1 MENNNFTVYKSSAG
15 SGKTYTLVREY
26 IALALKYKRPND
38 LKHILAITFTNKA
51 AAEMKERI
59 VSTLHAFST
68 GAPKGAAALM
78 FADLAATHKVTNQ
91 ELQQRAQAALDFI
104 LHQYS
109 DFAVSTI
116 DKFNHKIIRSFAF
129 DLRLPVN
136 FELET
141 DTQEVL
147 QNAVD
152 ELLEQCGKN
161 ETLTKVLLA
170 YIEDLLQDEKS
181 WNIGKELM
189 QFGNQLF
196 NEDIAQKLDALKTL
210 DLEGFLNI
218 NKKLNTFLK
227 SFKAQVVAIGNQAIA
242 LLEANNVDH
251 SNLAG
256 GAAAGIGKYFTYL
269 STFRD
274 DKLEASDTVKKNFE
288 AGKLTAG
295 KAKGQEKAVIENI
308 TKDLVDLFHQNE
320 NLLEEQ
326 FEKYKLYKLIKANL
340 FSVAVL
346 NEMEKIVVELKQKN
360 NILFISEFNKIISDA
375 IANEPAPYIYERLGE
390 RYRHFLI
397 DEFQDTSVMQW
408 RNILPLVHNS
418 LSQGFFNMIVG
429 DAKQSIYRWR
439 NGEVEQFVQLPK
451 VFTKDDKTELLVE
464 QEQSLISNHHP
475 KILETNFRSKVNI
488 IEFNNTFFNYLGAAT
503 THDFSTIYNQVT
515 QKVAENKH
523 GGSVNICQFDGE
535 KHERDQWTMDRVI
548 DAVRLCLAKGYQKK
562 DIAII
567 TRGNADGANIAA
579 QLMEQHIDVI
589 SKESLLLNTSAEVR
603 VIIELLKFIDNSA
616 NEICIAAIR
625 YYLIHHQNFN
635 VSSINN
641 SNNSYSLLAFFKENE
656 IDFSVH
662 YLKCLPL
669 FELCTELSILFNLNT
684 KPNAY
689 LKFFLDQIFG
699 FGQHNSSITDLLTWW
714 KNKQHKFSIVVPDGV
729 DAVNVMTIHK
739 SKGLQF
745 PIVIIPYADLSINT
759 KGIKHWTA
767 LDEADFP
774 ELKYALLNHG
784 ELLSNTNLS
793 SIHANEGRKI
803 MLDQLNML
811 YVAFTRPEEHL
822 FVISANRKNSMH
834 PYISAFVEQQKYA
847 CQLINGVNYFSL
859 GDINEVKQK
868 DTQFTEMQATIWEP
882 ENKLWK
888 ELLKTT
894 GYSQNDEVHLA
905 QLSYGNMIH
914 FLLAEIDHPSE
925 IDLILDRYE
934 ISITQALLDKQTL
947 KNKLESV
954 YRLPKLQPYFDGSY
968 TLKKEAS
975 ILNNKGELQRPD
987 LIAIKDKTAAIIDYK
1002 TGEPRSSYAEQLAGY
1017 SALLHQMGFEVKAC
1031 LLVYV
1036 DSEEV
1041 ESV

>member
-1 MENNNFTVYKSSAG
+1 
-15 SGKTYTLVREY
+15 
-26 IALALKYKRPND
+26 
-38 LKHILAITFTNKA
+38 
-51 AAEMKERI
+51 
-59 VSTLHAFST
+59 
-68 GAPKGAAALM
+68 
-78 FADLAATHKVTNQ
+78 
-91 ELQQRAQAALDFI
+91 
-104 LHQYS
+104 
-109 DFAVSTI
+109 
-116 DKFNHKIIRSFAF
+116 
-129 DLRLPVN
+129 
-136 FELET
+136 
-141 DTQEVL
+141 
-147 QNAVD
+147 
-152 ELLEQCGKN
+152 
-161 ETLTKVLLA
+161 
-170 YIEDLLQDEKS
+170 
-181 WNIGKELM
+181 
-189 QFGNQLF
+189 
-196 NEDIAQKLDALKTL
+196 
-210 DLEGFLNI
+210 
-218 NKKLNTFLK
+218 
-227 SFKAQVVAIGNQAIA
+227 
-242 LLEANNVDH
+242 
-251 SNLAG
+251 
-256 GAAAGIGKYFTYL
+256 
-269 STFRD
+269 
-274 DKLEASDTVKKNFE
+274 
-288 AGKLTAG
+288 
-295 KAKGQEKAVIENI
+295 
-308 TKDLVDLFHQNE
+308 
-320 NLLEEQ
+320 
-326 FEKYKLYKLIKANL
+326 
-340 FSVAVL
+340 
-346 NEMEKIVVELKQKN
+346 
-360 NILFISEFNKIISDA
+360 
-375 IANEPAPYIYERLGE
+375 
-390 RYRHFLI
+390 
-397 DEFQDTSVMQW
+397 
-408 RNILPLVHNS
+408 
-418 LSQGFFNMIVG
+418 
-429 DAKQSIYRWR
+429 
-439 NGEVEQFVQLPK
+439 
-451 VFTKDDKTELLVE
+451 
-464 QEQSLISNHHP
+464 
-475 KILETNFRSKVNI
+475 
-488 IEFNNTFFNYLGAAT
+488 
-503 THDFSTIYNQVT
+503 
-515 QKVAENKH
+515 
-523 GGSVNICQFDGE
+523 
-535 KHERDQWTMDRVI
+535 MDRVI

-859 GDINEVKQK
+859 GDINEVEQK